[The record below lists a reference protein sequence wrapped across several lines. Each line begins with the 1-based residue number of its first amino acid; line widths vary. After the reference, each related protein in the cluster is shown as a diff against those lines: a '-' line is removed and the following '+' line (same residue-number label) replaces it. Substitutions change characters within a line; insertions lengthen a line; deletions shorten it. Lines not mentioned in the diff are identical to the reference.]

1 MASNF
6 KDQQTLYVASNED
19 SDTEPLESVAEDQQ
33 KQENNINDVSS
44 PGSVLVKTHV
54 TFILR
59 GVNQGA

>member
-19 SDTEPLESVAEDQQ
+19 SDTKDQQ
-33 KQENNINDVSS
+33 KQDNNINDVSS

-59 GVNQGA
+59 DVNQGA

>member
-19 SDTEPLESVAEDQQ
+19 SDTKDQQ

-59 GVNQGA
+59 GVNQGASKNAFS

>member
-19 SDTEPLESVAEDQQ
+19 SDTKDQQ

-59 GVNQGA
+59 DVNQGA